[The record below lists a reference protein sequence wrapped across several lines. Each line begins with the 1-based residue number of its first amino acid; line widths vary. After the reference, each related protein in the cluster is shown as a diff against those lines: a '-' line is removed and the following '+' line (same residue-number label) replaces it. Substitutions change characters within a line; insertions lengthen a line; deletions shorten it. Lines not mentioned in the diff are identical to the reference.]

1 MNQRLIYVMG
11 PSGAGKDSLLDWLK
25 NRLMPQSPIHFAKRT
40 IDRPVQAQGEQHES
54 VDSAT
59 FERLQKE
66 KSFAMHWLANGRQ
79 YGVRH
84 SELEPLQQQQWLL
97 VNGSRAYL
105 PEALRQFDG
114 LSVLHIIAS
123 ADILRARLLARQRE
137 TPEVVEARVQR
148 AVAFIVPPS
157 CHCVSVLNDSS
168 LDDAGAVLVSAL
180 SALPG
185 WPAGGGLKQTSTH
198 PTHAGTY

>member
-1 MNQRLIYVMG
+1 MNHRLIYVMG

-25 NRLMPQSPIHFAKRT
+25 TKLPPQSPIHFAKRT
-40 IDRPVQAQGEQHES
+40 IDRPLQALGEQHES
-54 VDSAT
+54 VDAAN

-84 SELEPLQQQQWLL
+84 GELEPLQQQQWLL

-114 LSVLHIIAS
+114 MNVLHISAS

-148 AVAFIVPPS
+148 AVAFSVPTS
-157 CHCVSVLNDSS
+157 CRCVNVLNDTS
-168 LDDAGAVLVSAL
+168 LDDAGAVLMKAL
-180 SALPG
+180 ASLPG
-185 WPAGGGLKQTSTH
+185 WPKT
-198 PTHAGTY
+198 

>member
-25 NRLMPQSPIHFAKRT
+25 NKLPPESPIHFAKRT
-40 IDRPVQAQGEQHES
+40 IDRPLQALGEQHES
-54 VDSAT
+54 VDAASFA
-59 FERLQKE
+59 RLCAE

-84 SELEPLQQQQWLL
+84 GELEPLQREQWLL

-114 LSVLHIIAS
+114 MNVLHISAS

-148 AVAFIVPPS
+148 AVAFSVPTS
-157 CHCVSVLNDSS
+157 CRCVNVLNDTS
-168 LDDAGAVLVSAL
+168 LDDAGAVLMKAL
-180 SALPG
+180 ASLPG
-185 WPAGGGLKQTSTH
+185 WPVG
-198 PTHAGTY
+198 

>member
-25 NRLMPQSPIHFAKRT
+25 SKLPPQSPIHFAKRT
-40 IDRPVQAQGEQHES
+40 IDRPLQPEGEQHES
-54 VDSAT
+54 VDSPA
-59 FERLQKE
+59 FKRLQRE
-66 KSFAMHWLANGRQ
+66 KSFAMHWQANGRQ

-84 SELEPLQQQQWLL
+84 AELEPLQQRQWLL

-105 PEALRQFDG
+105 PEALRQFEG
-114 LSVLHIIAS
+114 MTVLHISAG

-148 AVAFIVPPS
+148 AVAFSVPTS
-157 CHCVSVLNDSS
+157 CHCVRVLNDTS
-168 LDDAGAVLVSAL
+168 LDDAGNELLTAL
-180 SALPG
+180 ALMPG
-185 WPAGGGLKQTSTH
+185 WPKS
-198 PTHAGTY
+198 

>member
-1 MNQRLIYVMG
+1 MNHRLIYVMG

-25 NRLMPQSPIHFAKRT
+25 KKLPPQSPVHFAKRT
-40 IDRPVQAQGEQHES
+40 IDRPLQALGGQHES

-59 FERLQKE
+59 FERLQDE
-66 KSFAMHWLANGRQ
+66 KSFVMHWLANGRQ

-84 SELEPLQQQQWLL
+84 AELEPLRQQHWLL

-114 LSVLHIIAS
+114 MTVLHISAS

-148 AVAFIVPPS
+148 AVAFSVPPS
-157 CHCVSVLNDSS
+157 CHCVRVLNDTN
-168 LDDAGAVLVSAL
+168 LDDAGAALMSAL
-180 SALPG
+180 SALPD
-185 WPAGGGLKQTSTH
+185 WPKR
-198 PTHAGTY
+198 

>member
-25 NRLMPQSPIHFAKRT
+25 NKLPPQSPIHFAKRT
-40 IDRPVQAQGEQHES
+40 IDRPLQALGEQHES
-54 VDSAT
+54 VDAASFA
-59 FERLQKE
+59 RLRAE
-66 KSFAMHWLANGRQ
+66 KAFAMHWLANGRQ

-84 SELEPLQQQQWLL
+84 SELEPLQQRQWLL

-114 LSVLHIIAS
+114 LSVFHITAS

-148 AVAFIVPPS
+148 AVAFTVPPS
-157 CHCVSVLNDSS
+157 CRCVSVLNDTS
-168 LDDAGAVLVSAL
+168 LDDAGAVLMKAL
-180 SALPG
+180 ASLPG
-185 WPAGGGLKQTSTH
+185 WPAG
-198 PTHAGTY
+198 

>member
-25 NRLMPQSPIHFAKRT
+25 SRLPPQSPIRFAKRT
-40 IDRPVQAQGEQHES
+40 IDRPLQALGEQHES
-54 VDSAT
+54 VDAAS

-84 SELEPLQQQQWLL
+84 GELIPLQQQQWLL

-114 LSVLHIIAS
+114 LTVLHISAS
-123 ADILRARLLARQRE
+123 ADILRARLLVRQRE

-148 AVAFIVPPS
+148 AVAFSVPPT
-157 CHCVSVLNDSS
+157 CRCVNVLNDTS
-168 LDDAGAVLVSAL
+168 LDEAGAMLISELAT
-180 SALPG
+180 LPG
-185 WPAGGGLKQTSTH
+185 WPAG
-198 PTHAGTY
+198 

>member
-25 NRLMPQSPIHFAKRT
+25 SRLPPESPIYFAKRT
-40 IDRPVQAQGEQHES
+40 IDRPLQALGEQHES

-59 FERLQKE
+59 FERLQQE
-66 KSFAMHWLANGRQ
+66 QSFAMHWLANGRQ

-84 SELEPLQQQQWLL
+84 SELEPLKQQQWLL

-114 LSVLHIIAS
+114 MTVLHISAS
-123 ADILRARLLARQRE
+123 ADILRARLLTRQRE
-137 TPEVVEARVQR
+137 TPQAVEARVQR
-148 AVAFIVPPS
+148 AVAFSVPPT
-157 CHCVSVLNDSS
+157 CHCVSVLNDTS
-168 LDDAGAVLVSAL
+168 LDEAGAVLMKAL
-180 SALPG
+180 ALMPG
-185 WPAGGGLKQTSTH
+185 WPMT
-198 PTHAGTY
+198 

>member
-1 MNQRLIYVMG
+1 MNHRLIYVMG

-25 NRLMPQSPIHFAKRT
+25 KKLPPQSPVHFAKRT
-40 IDRPVQAQGEQHES
+40 IDRPLQALGEQHES

-59 FERLQKE
+59 FERLQDE
-66 KSFAMHWLANGRQ
+66 NSFAMHWLANGRQ

-84 SELEPLQQQQWLL
+84 AVLEPLQQRQWLL

-114 LSVLHIIAS
+114 LTVLHISAS

-137 TPEVVEARVQR
+137 TPEAVEARVQR
-148 AVAFIVPPS
+148 TVTFSVPPT
-157 CHCVSVLNDSS
+157 CHCVSVLNDTS
-168 LDDAGAVLVSAL
+168 LDDAGAVLMNAL
-180 SALPG
+180 SALPD
-185 WPAGGGLKQTSTH
+185 WPRR
-198 PTHAGTY
+198 

>member
-1 MNQRLIYVMG
+1 MNQRMIYVMG
-11 PSGAGKDSLLDWLK
+11 PSGAGKDSLLDWLRNK
-25 NRLMPQSPIHFAKRT
+25 LPPQSPIHFAKRT
-40 IDRPVQAQGEQHES
+40 IDRPLQALGEQHES
-54 VDSAT
+54 VDAT
-59 FERLQKE
+59 TFDRLQKE

-84 SELEPLQQQQWLL
+84 GELEPLRQQQWLL

-114 LSVLHIIAS
+114 LNVLHISAS

-148 AVAFIVPPS
+148 AVAFSVPTS
-157 CHCVSVLNDSS
+157 CRCVNVLNDTS
-168 LDDAGAVLVSAL
+168 LDDAGAELLNAL
-180 SALPG
+180 ASVPG
-185 WPAGGGLKQTSTH
+185 WPIN
-198 PTHAGTY
+198 

>member
-25 NRLMPQSPIHFAKRT
+25 IRLPPQAPICFAKRT
-40 IDRPVQAQGEQHES
+40 IDRPLQALGEQHEC

-59 FERLQKE
+59 FDRLQKE
-66 KSFAMHWLANGRQ
+66 MSFAMHWLANGRQ

-84 SELEPLQQQQWLL
+84 AELEPLRQQHWLL

-105 PEALRQFDG
+105 PDALRQFDG
-114 LSVLHIIAS
+114 MTVLHISAS

-137 TPEVVEARVQR
+137 TPEAVEARVQR
-148 AVAFIVPPS
+148 AVEFSVPPS
-157 CHCVSVLNDSS
+157 CRCVSVLNDTS
-168 LDDAGAVLVSAL
+168 LDDAGAVLMDAL
-180 SALPG
+180 SALPD
-185 WPAGGGLKQTSTH
+185 WPKG
-198 PTHAGTY
+198 

>member
-25 NRLMPQSPIHFAKRT
+25 NRLPPQSPIHFAKRT
-40 IDRPVQAQGEQHES
+40 IDRPVQALGEQHES

-59 FERLQKE
+59 FERLQQAQ
-66 KSFAMHWLANGRQ
+66 SFAMHWHANGRQ

-84 SELEPLQQQQWLL
+84 AELEPLKQQHWLL

-105 PEALRQFDG
+105 PEALRQFDS
-114 LSVLHIIAS
+114 LTVLHISAS

-148 AVAFIVPPS
+148 AVAFSVPTS
-157 CHCVSVLNDSS
+157 CRCVNVLNDTS
-168 LDDAGAVLVSAL
+168 LDDAGTVLLNAL
-180 SALPG
+180 TSMQG
-185 WPAGGGLKQTSTH
+185 WPMT
-198 PTHAGTY
+198 

>member
-25 NRLMPQSPIHFAKRT
+25 NKLPPQSPIHFAKRT
-40 IDRPVQAQGEQHES
+40 IDRPLQALGEQHES
-54 VDSAT
+54 VDPAS

-84 SELEPLQQQQWLL
+84 GELEPLQQQQWVL

-114 LSVLHIIAS
+114 LNVLHISAS
-123 ADILRARLLARQRE
+123 ADILRTRLLARQRE

-148 AVAFIVPPS
+148 AVAFSVPTS
-157 CHCVSVLNDSS
+157 CRCVNVLNDSG
-168 LDDAGAVLVSAL
+168 LDDAGAVLLNKL
-180 SALPG
+180 SSLPG
-185 WPAGGGLKQTSTH
+185 WPKT
-198 PTHAGTY
+198 

>member
-1 MNQRLIYVMG
+1 MNHRLIYVMG

-25 NRLMPQSPIHFAKRT
+25 NKLPPQAPIHFAKRT
-40 IDRPVQAQGEQHES
+40 IDRPLQALGEQHES
-54 VDSAT
+54 VDAAS

-84 SELEPLQQQQWLL
+84 GELEPLQQQQWLL

-114 LSVLHIIAS
+114 LSVLHISAS

-148 AVAFIVPPS
+148 AVAFSVPPS
-157 CHCVSVLNDSS
+157 CRCVSVLNDSS
-168 LDDAGAVLVSAL
+168 LDEAGAVLMSAL
-180 SALPG
+180 SSLPD
-185 WPAGGGLKQTSTH
+185 WPKS
-198 PTHAGTY
+198 

>member
-25 NRLMPQSPIHFAKRT
+25 KKLPPQSPIRFAKRT
-40 IDRPVQAQGEQHES
+40 IDRPLQAQGEQHES

-59 FERLQKE
+59 FERLQQE
-66 KSFAMHWLANGRQ
+66 QSFAMHWLANGRQ

-97 VNGSRAYL
+97 VNGSRAHL
-105 PEALRQFDG
+105 PEALRQFKG
-114 LSVLHIIAS
+114 LSVLHISAS

-137 TPEVVEARVQR
+137 TPEAVEARVQR
-148 AVAFIVPPS
+148 AVAFSVPTS
-157 CHCVSVLNDSS
+157 CRCVRILNDNS
-168 LDDAGAVLVSAL
+168 LDDAGAVLMKAL
-180 SALPG
+180 SSLPG
-185 WPAGGGLKQTSTH
+185 WPKS
-198 PTHAGTY
+198 

>member
-25 NRLMPQSPIHFAKRT
+25 KKLPPQSPIHFAKRT
-40 IDRPVQAQGEQHES
+40 IDRPLQAVGEQHES

-66 KSFAMHWLANGRQ
+66 MSFAMHWLANGRN

-84 SELEPLQQQQWLL
+84 AELEPLQQREWLL

-114 LSVLHIIAS
+114 LNVLHISAS
-123 ADILRARLLARQRE
+123 AEILRARLLARQRE
-137 TPEVVEARVQR
+137 TPEMVEARVQR
-148 AVAFIVPPS
+148 AVNFSIPS
-157 CHCVSVLNDSS
+157 NCRCVRVLNDTS
-168 LDDAGAVLVSAL
+168 LDEAGATLMHAL
-180 SALPG
+180 QSLPG
-185 WPAGGGLKQTSTH
+185 WPVG
-198 PTHAGTY
+198 

>member
-25 NRLMPQSPIHFAKRT
+25 SKLPPQSPIHFAKRT
-40 IDRPVQAQGEQHES
+40 IDRPLQALGEQHES

-59 FERLQKE
+59 FERLQQE
-66 KSFAMHWLANGRQ
+66 QSFAMHWLANGRQ

-84 SELEPLQQQQWLL
+84 AELEPLKQQHWLL

-105 PEALRQFDG
+105 PEALRQFEG
-114 LSVLHIIAS
+114 MSVLHISAS

-137 TPEVVEARVQR
+137 TPEAVEARVQR
-148 AVAFIVPPS
+148 AVAFSVPPI
-157 CHCVSVLNDSS
+157 CHCMSVLNDTS
-168 LDDAGAVLVSAL
+168 LDEAGAVLLNAL
-180 SALPG
+180 SSLPG
-185 WPAGGGLKQTSTH
+185 WPTT
-198 PTHAGTY
+198 

>member
-25 NRLMPQSPIHFAKRT
+25 NRLPPQSPIRFAKRT
-40 IDRPVQAQGEQHES
+40 IDRPLQTLGEQHES

-59 FERLQKE
+59 FERLQQE

-84 SELEPLQQQQWLL
+84 GELEPLQQRQWLL

-105 PEALRQFDG
+105 PEALRLFGG
-114 LSVLHIIAS
+114 LTVLHITAS
-123 ADILRARLLARQRE
+123 PDILRARLLARQRE
-137 TPEVVEARVQR
+137 SFDAVEARVQR
-148 AVAFIVPPS
+148 AVAFSVPTS
-157 CHCVSVLNDSS
+157 CRCLNVLNDTS
-168 LDDAGAVLVSAL
+168 LDEAGIVLMKGLAL
-180 SALPG
+180 LPD
-185 WPAGGGLKQTSTH
+185 WPKS
-198 PTHAGTY
+198 